1 MDPRRLLGV
10 GPRATRSEVR
20 SAQRR
25 LRAHVAV
32 ARGGSAALV
41 DLVDAAADVVLA
53 GADPAGLAAGV
64 DPHRLLGVPATATR
78 DAIAAAYRRVAQVAH
93 PDRGGTDELFRVVE
107 GARHD
112 LLDPPRLRRAH
123 RRAGAPRWT
132 PPPPPPPPRG
142 PYRAPPPE
150 ERHVV
155 ATWRA
160 VRDLGFFGA
169 VLVFAGVVVAGAFL
183 IGPRSGV
190 VALVLLAAALVGRAP
205 LLRPAVDGALRAVI
219 VLAGAR
225 VRVPDAVAPERFLE
239 ATCLDAPVGRVGED
253 VLYDA
258 YVRWCGGRGR
268 PVAPWVFVE
277 QLRTLGLLLVKP
289 SSWDPGLWVGL
300 TLPRS

>member
-1 MDPRRLLGV
+1 MDPRGLLGV

-20 SAQRR
+20 TAQRR

-32 ARGGSAALV
+32 ERGGSAALV
-41 DLVDAAADVVLA
+41 ALVDAAADVLLA
-53 GADPAGLAAGV
+53 GADPAVFARGA
-64 DPHRLLGVPATATR
+64 DPHRLLGVAPGAGR
-78 DAIAAAYRRVAQVAH
+78 DIIAAAYRRIAQVAH

-107 GARHD
+107 GARRD
-112 LLDPPRLRRAH
+112 LLDPPRLRRT
-123 RRAGAPRWT
+123 RRRTSPQWT
-132 PPPPPPPPRG
+132 APPPPPPPRG

-150 ERHVV
+150 QRHVV

-169 VLVFAGVVVAGAFL
+169 VLGFAVLVVSGAFL
-183 IGPRSGV
+183 INTRAGV
-190 VALVLLAAALVGRAP
+190 VAVVLFVVALLGRAP

-253 VLYDA
+253 VLYEA
-258 YVRWCGGRGR
+258 YVRWCGADRGR

-277 QLRTLGLLLVKP
+277 RLRTLGLLLVKP
-289 SSWDPGLWVGL
+289 SAWDPGLWVGI
-300 TLPRS
+300 TLPRT

>member
-20 SAQRR
+20 TAQRR
-25 LRAHVAV
+25 LRTHVAV
-32 ARGGSAALV
+32 ERGGSTALV
-41 DLVDAAADVVLA
+41 ALVDAAADVVLA
-53 GADPAGLAAGV
+53 GADPAGLTAAV
-64 DPHRLLGVPATATR
+64 DPHHLLGVPPTATR
-78 DAIAAAYRRVAQVAH
+78 EVIATAYRRIAQVAH

-107 GARHD
+107 GARRD
-112 LLDPPRLRRAH
+112 LLDPPLLRRAR
-123 RRAGAPRWT
+123 RRAEGPRWT
-132 PPPPPPPPRG
+132 SPPPPPPPRG

-155 ATWRA
+155 APWRA
-160 VRDLGFFGA
+160 VRDLAFFGA
-169 VLVFAGVVVAGAFL
+169 VLAFAGVVVTGAFL

-190 VALVLLAAALVGRAP
+190 VALLLLAVALVGRAP

-225 VRVPDAVAPERFLE
+225 VRVPDVVAPERFLE

-258 YVRWCGGRGR
+258 YVRWCAGRGR

-277 QLRTLGLLLVKP
+277 RLRTLGLLLVKP
-289 SSWDPGLWVGL
+289 SAWDPGLWVGI
-300 TLPRS
+300 TFPRT